1 MGDIDK
7 ILYGDPDAEPPSG
20 VMGISI
26 TGSAKRTIARR
37 LRMAMA
43 AQRGLD
49 IATFNRRSQVVAPAV
64 GFLPG
69 PSVGA

>member
-1 MGDIDK
+1 MDQADK
-7 ILYGDPDAEPPSG
+7 VFYGDPDAEPPSG
-20 VMGISI
+20 IIGISI
-26 TGSAKRTIARR
+26 TGSAKRIVERR
-37 LRMAMA
+37 QRIIIA

-49 IATFNRRSQVVAPAV
+49 IAIYRRSQVVAPAV